1 MPTFPPAVTLAGMA
15 HSRDLD
21 TTRPEACAGE
31 GAYAPAERQRL
42 TPDQEQALAPLAALL
57 LEALRLYQAA
67 QDAAAV
73 SAADSVKS
81 GSR

>member
-1 MPTFPPAVTLAGMA
+1 MA
-15 HSRDLD
+15 QPRD
-21 TTRPEACAGE
+21 EALREIA
-31 GAYAPAERQRL
+31 AKRQGL

-73 SAADSVKS
+73 SAADSVNN